1 MLYLRGDIT
10 RIDNN
15 VWRAVESLN
24 INLNYEDFSKVH
36 LVGDIFNSIK
46 RGLFQVSQ
54 T

>member
-36 LVGDIFNSIK
+36 VGDIFNSIK